1 MEFITSRLIIRPYR
15 DSDIPLQV
23 AAVRESVQTVGKWL
37 PWCNQYYS
45 TADAKKWF
53 ATCDKERAARR
64 AFDLGLFDRE
74 TGALTGSIG
83 LNQINTDYR
92 IANFGYWISES
103 HQNQGFAT
111 EAAQTMLQFGLE
123 ELKLNRIEIIACLK
137 NEASR
142 RVAIKLG
149 ATFEGIARNRILIR
163 GHSLD
168 AAVYSVIPEDHHHV

>member
-1 MEFITSRLIIRPYR
+1 MEFITARLIIRPYR
-15 DSDIPLQV
+15 DTDVPLQV

-37 PWCNQYYS
+37 PWCTQYYA

-53 ATCDKERAARR
+53 ATCDRELAVQR
-64 AFDLGLFDRE
+64 AFDFGLFDRE
-74 TGALTGSIG
+74 TGAVVGSIG
-83 LNQINTDYR
+83 LNQIHTDYR
-92 IANFGYWISES
+92 IANFGYWIRES
-103 HQNQGFAT
+103 RQNQGFAT
-111 EAAQTMLQFGLE
+111 EAAQPMLQFGLG

-142 RVAIKLG
+142 RVAVKLG
-149 ATFEGIARNRILIR
+149 ATFEGIARNRIVIR